1 MMQPDEQHRGI
12 VERLNGGERMDR
24 SEMALS
30 ATGIGLA
37 AFAAFFPWY
46 VFFHHEQ
53 FAARHDGLAQNMVRD
68 LPVGPPKPVY
78 SVSPSASINANGT
91 PAGMA
96 MALPKDLDNLRT
108 GTITEQDKPAAGE
121 GNSDLNQPL
130 PGRSNAFKLLHVSGG
145 KALIEDEG
153 GMYIVGVGSA
163 LPDNSSIKSIEQR
176 DGNWVIVTSSG
187 NVVGIN

>member
-1 MMQPDEQHRGI
+1 MTQPDEQNKGI

-78 SVSPSASINANGT
+78 SVSPSASINANG
-91 PAGMA
+91 PPSGLA
-96 MALPKDLDNLRT
+96 MTLPKGFDNLKT
-108 GTITEQDKPAAGE
+108 GTIAGQDKPVEGE
-121 GNSDLNQPL
+121 GGDLNQPL
-130 PGRSNAFKLLHVSGG
+130 PGRSGAFKLLHVSGG